1 MNIGI
6 IGGGDGPTSIF
17 LATEVNEKIK
27 QAQEGIAR
35 LHKIDSMLKELESE
49 QEKLVCKQSELKVIL
64 DNENHDLEKYEGKS
78 IASIFYSILGSLEE
92 HVEKERKEALA
103 AKLKYNQ
110 AEKDLDYVKNQI
122 SSLASERLSYE
133 DCQKEYDL
141 LYAQKKEELI
151 RGAGETAQKVLE
163 ITDSLNLESIN
174 LKEVNEAIFVGKKV
188 LDSLNCALN
197 SLDSAEGW
205 GAWDLLGGGL
215 ISDLAKHSHI
225 DDAKLEAEA
234 TQRLLL
240 EFKTELTDISINS
253 DITIV
258 TEGFATFADFF
269 FDGLIADWFMQSR
282 IHESQESVSNVKSQ
296 VLNIIEKLDQMENQM
311 NCKIEK
317 LESEVRTLILS

>member
-1 MNIGI
+1 M
-6 IGGGDGPTSIF
+6 
-17 LATEVNEKIK
+17 EEKIK

-64 DNENHDLEKYEGKS
+64 EKENNDLEKYEGKS

-92 HVEKERKEALA
+92 HVKQERKEALA
-103 AKLKYNQ
+103 AKLKYDQ
-110 AEKDLDYVKNQI
+110 AEKDLDYVKSQI
-122 SSLASERLSYE
+122 SSLASERLSYV
-133 DCQKEYDL
+133 DCQKEYDR

-151 RGAGETAQKVLE
+151 KGDGETAQKILE
-163 ITDSLNLESIN
+163 ITDSLNLAGIN
-174 LKEVNEAIFVGKKV
+174 LKEVKEAVFAGKKV
-188 LDSLNCALN
+188 LNSLNRSLN

-225 DDAKLEAEA
+225 DDAKLEAED
-234 TQRLLL
+234 TQRLLR

-253 DITIV
+253 DIVIE
-258 TEGFATFADFF
+258 TEGFAKFADFF

-282 IHESQESVSNVKSQ
+282 INESQESVSNVKSQ
-296 VLNIIEKLDQMENQM
+296 VLNIIDKLDEMENQM
-311 NCKIEK
+311 NGKIEK
-317 LESEVRTLILS
+317 LEAEVNALIINA